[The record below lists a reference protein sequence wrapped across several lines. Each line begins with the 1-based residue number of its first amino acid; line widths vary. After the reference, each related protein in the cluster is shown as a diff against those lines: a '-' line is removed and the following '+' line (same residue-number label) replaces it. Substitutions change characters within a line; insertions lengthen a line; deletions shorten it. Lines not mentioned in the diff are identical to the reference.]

1 MPEDVKAKFD
11 GEYAQNITFKMDM
24 KIILR
29 TFLYLTKKPP
39 TY

>member
-1 MPEDVKAKFD
+1 MWDGKYAKDV
-11 GEYAQNITFKMDM
+11 TFINDC

-29 TFLYLTKKPP
+29 TFVYLTKKPP